1 MVCIDQGLVL
11 ELLLMMLKREAAIEG
26 SYGQG
31 KILATIADEID
42 SLVFSQDEKVAQHAE
57 ELQEIIAE

>member
-1 MVCIDQGLVL
+1 MVCMDQGLVL
-11 ELLLMMLKREAAIEG
+11 ELLLMMLKREAVVEG

-31 KILATIADEID
+31 EILAMIADEID